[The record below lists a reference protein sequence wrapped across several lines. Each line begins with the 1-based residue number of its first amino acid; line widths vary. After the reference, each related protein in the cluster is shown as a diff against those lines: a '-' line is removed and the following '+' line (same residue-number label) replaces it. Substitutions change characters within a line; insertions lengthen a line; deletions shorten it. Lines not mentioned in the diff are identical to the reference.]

1 MHSQKFCVAQGL
13 EEAVAEEFGQW
24 GKAFLGHAAEAA
36 FVVEQAV
43 GVEEVQVRMEDEGVA
58 EGVDGSGNGDPG
70 GGRRR
75 TRTQL

>member
-1 MHSQKFCVAQGL
+1 MQFQHFANLQR
-13 EEAVAEEFGQW
+13 AVAEEFGQW

-36 FVVEQAV
+36 FVVE
-43 GVEEVQVRMEDEGVA
+43 EVQVRMEDEVFA